1 MNKNANFSVSPCNMV
16 YLEKTSVKTE
26 HFRLFC
32 ILLFTLHIL
41 NEIMSVKLKLR
52 FLWLKNILLSHFRA
66 NKQNNIKKM
75 LKNIKIF

>member
-52 FLWLKNILLSHFRA
+52 FL
-66 NKQNNIKKM
+66 
-75 LKNIKIF
+75 